1 MLKIGDF
8 SKLSRV
14 SVKTLRYYDEIG
26 LLRPSQVDNFT
37 AYRFYTFDQLPRLH
51 RILALKDLGFS
62 LEQIAQVL
70 NEGISAEQLRGMLRL
85 KQVEIAQRVDE
96 EQARLARVEIRLNQI
111 EQENT
116 MSTYDVILKQL
127 EPITIASVRD
137 IIPSYPEQGGLWH
150 ELGAFLEQRKAIPNG
165 PCFTLYHS
173 DEPEIDA
180 EVCEPLSAV
189 IPVAE
194 TALAGT
200 AQDRIKCYQ
209 LPAVEQAASTI
220 HHGPFVTISQAYEAL
235 IKWID
240 ANGYKIVGPSR
251 EIYLRFAKDGSQT
264 DPGTVTEIQFPVA
277 KA

>member
-8 SKLSRV
+8 SKLSQV

-62 LEQIAQVL
+62 LDQIAMVL
-70 NEGISAEQLRGMLRL
+70 NQGISAEQLRGMLRL

-96 EQARLARVEIRLNQI
+96 EQSRLARVEIRLNQI

-116 MSTYDVILKQL
+116 MSTYDVILKQID
-127 EPITIASVRD
+127 PMIVASVRD
-137 IIPSYPEQGGLWH
+137 IIPSYSEQGGLWH
-150 ELGAFLEQRKAIPNG
+150 ELGAVLEPRKATPTG

-180 EVCEPLSAV
+180 EVCEPLGAV
-189 IPVAE
+189 IPVE
-194 TALAGT
+194 G
-200 AQDRIKCYQ
+200 RIKCYQ
-209 LPAVEQAASTI
+209 LPAVEQAASVI
-220 HHGPFVTISQAYEAL
+220 HPGPFVTIGEAYAAL
-235 IKWID
+235 LKWID
-240 ANGYKIVGPSR
+240 ANGYKIIGPGR
-251 EIYLRFAKDGSQT
+251 EIYLHPSNNGSQT
-264 DPGTVTEIQFPVA
+264 DPSTVTEIQFPVA